1 MLLIEVPRDGC
12 ARPDGAAQSP
22 PMSYAPALPTIAEA
36 IQASLSPVFMLTGIG
51 ALLNVLTGRL
61 ARVIDRAR
69 VLEERHPA
77 LQREDRSRAAA
88 ELRRLARR
96 MKVINASL
104 FLAVASAVATCAV
117 VAMLFIGA
125 LTRFHIGQWV
135 AFSFILAMSL
145 LIAAFVA
152 FMVEVRL
159 SIHAIRVRDE
169 LLH

>member
-1 MLLIEVPRDGC
+1 MP
-12 ARPDGAAQSP
+12 
-22 PMSYAPALPTIAEA
+22 YAPALPTIAEA

-77 LQREDRSRAAA
+77 LQRDDRTRAS
-88 ELRRLARR
+88 RR

-104 FLAVASAVATCAV
+104 FLAVASAVATCTV
-117 VAMLFIGA
+117 VAMLFVGA
-125 LTRFHIGQWV
+125 LTRYHIGQWV

-169 LLH
+169 LLR